1 MVAIFFIVGRL
12 MLSGATPWKVG
23 ANSDQNLTP
32 IGQLSMDDE
41 NIQTDSFN
49 ERSPDGVMN
58 LGASSDP
65 ISLASPCSAS
75 IRFLDTVFPLKENSN
90 QVRN

>member
-1 MVAIFFIVGRL
+1 
-12 MLSGATPWKVG
+12 MLCGATPWRVG
-23 ANSDQNLTP
+23 VNSDQDLTP

-41 NIQTDSFN
+41 NIQTDSFK

-58 LGASSDP
+58 LGANSDP
-65 ISLASPCSAS
+65 ISLASPV
-75 IRFLDTVFPLKENSN
+75 RFLDTDFFLKGKSN